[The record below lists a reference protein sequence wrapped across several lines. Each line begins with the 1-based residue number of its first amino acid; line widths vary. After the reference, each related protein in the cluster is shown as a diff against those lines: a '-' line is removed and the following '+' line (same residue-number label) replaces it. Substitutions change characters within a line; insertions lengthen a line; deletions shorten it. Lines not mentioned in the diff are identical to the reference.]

1 MTTVFL
7 AIGLVLIL
15 EGLLYALFPDGVKRM
30 MAFALE
36 QPDQQL
42 RNLGLVVASIGALI
56 VYFFN

>member
-36 QPDQQL
+36 QPEQQL
-42 RNLGLVVASIGALI
+42 RNLGLVVALIGALI
-56 VYFFN
+56 VYLFN